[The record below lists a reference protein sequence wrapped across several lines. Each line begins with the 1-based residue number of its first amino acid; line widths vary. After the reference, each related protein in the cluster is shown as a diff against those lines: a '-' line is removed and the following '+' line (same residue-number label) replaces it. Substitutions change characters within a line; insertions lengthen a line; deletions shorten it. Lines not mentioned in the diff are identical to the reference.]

1 MKNGVENGNYAK
13 KSIFGLHRDFKGVIV
28 PARRGAA
35 RLQNSPHV
43 EVFEVIEGLS

>member
-1 MKNGVENGNYAK
+1 MVLKMGTMPK
-13 KSIFGLHRDFKGVIV
+13 KSIFSLHRDFEGVIV